1 MKISAPTACGLVALV
16 LLGTSLPRSAVA
28 SEASI
33 SGVQKVIQMLTNMKT
48 KGNEELNAEQVAY
61 AKFNQWCLDE
71 SAKLGKEIKKNK
83 AEIESLTEE
92 MNKLEAQAAELKDQ
106 VAQLTADVS
115 THEADMKKA
124 TAERASDRKAA
135 LAEEKDYSESVD
147 ALGRAIAFLKAQDY
161 DRTGKGAAALLQLSS
176 ADRIP
181 VKVKSIVSAFLGMI
195 SAGKGTA
202 DGKQEPSTDY
212 QPPEANAY
220 EFQSTSI
227 VEMLKKLEDEFRE
240 KLGQSRKEEMNSQ
253 QAYDMVM
260 MDLTDAKEN
269 AETDIKDKTAE
280 MNRKLAKAAAN
291 KKQIAATQ
299 AVLEANEKTLSDMV
313 TECFEKSLSFQEK
326 QKLRK
331 EELEAIEKAIDIL
344 SSDDVSGASAKHLEL
359 AQAKGTALVQTVNRR
374 SQASEQTPRG
384 RVMEFLAEESSRLK
398 SKSLGMLAQKLAADP
413 FAKVKKLI
421 DTMITRLLEEA
432 KADADHEGFCDTEIG
447 KSKVTRTRLQEEIDG
462 LSAAVEDGKATIMEL
477 TRSTEELAKAVADA
491 MSAMK
496 EATELREA
504 ESKQNKATVAD
515 AVAAQKAVAAAV
527 AVLKDFYKKAMTATA
542 FVQLKREANPEW
554 GLKMGVKMGSPEWN
568 SLADP
573 SYTGSMDTG
582 HKEGMQ
588 TFGEVEK
595 GMQDEAEYGVLAL
608 LEVVQSDFANLEA
621 STKAAEAESQKAY
634 DEFMIAS
641 KKDKAKKDR
650 KVEMNTADKNSA
662 ESQMQQD
669 IADLKATQDELIAA
683 QAFYDRLVPQ
693 CFDKGMTFKERTEA
707 RESEIASLKE
717 ALKILDSEDIA

>member
-1 MKISAPTACGLVALV
+1 
-16 LLGTSLPRSAVA
+16 
-28 SEASI
+28 
-33 SGVQKVIQMLTNMKT
+33 
-48 KGNEELNAEQVAY
+48 
-61 AKFNQWCLDE
+61 
-71 SAKLGKEIKKNK
+71 
-83 AEIESLTEE
+83 
-92 MNKLEAQAAELKDQ
+92 
-106 VAQLTADVS
+106 
-115 THEADMKKA
+115 
-124 TAERASDRKAA
+124 
-135 LAEEKDYSESVD
+135 
-147 ALGRAIAFLKAQDY
+147 
-161 DRTGKGAAALLQLSS
+161 
-176 ADRIP
+176 
-181 VKVKSIVSAFLGMI
+181 
-195 SAGKGTA
+195 
-202 DGKQEPSTDY
+202 
-212 QPPEANAY
+212 
-220 EFQSTSI
+220 
-227 VEMLKKLEDEFRE
+227 
-240 KLGQSRKEEMNSQ
+240 
-253 QAYDMVM
+253 

-291 KKQIAATQ
+291 KKHIAATR
-299 AVLEANEKTLSDMV
+299 AVLEDNEKTLSDMN
-313 TECFEKSLSFQEK
+313 TECFEKSLSVQEK

-331 EELEAIEKAIDIL
+331 EELEAIQKAIEIL

-359 AQAKGTALVQTVNRR
+359 AQAKGTSLAQTFRR

-384 RVMEFLAEESSRLK
+384 HVMEFLAEESTRLK
-398 SKSLGMLAQKLAADP
+398 SKQLGMLAQKLASDP

-421 DTMITRLLEEA
+421 DQMITRLLEEA

-447 KSKVTRTRLQEEIDG
+447 KSKVTRTRLQEEIDA
-462 LSAAVEDGKATIMEL
+462 LDAAVEDGKATIMDL
-477 TRSTEELAKAVADA
+477 TRSTEELTKAVADLVAA
-491 MSAMK
+491 MR
-496 EATELREA
+496 EATELRES
-504 ESKQNKATVAD
+504 ENKQNAATVED
-515 AVAAQKAVAAAV
+515 AVAAQKAVAAAT

-573 SYTGSMDTG
+573 SYKGSMDTG

-621 STKAAEAESQKAY
+621 STKAGEAESQKAY

-641 KKDKAKKDR
+641 KKGQAKKDR
-650 KVEMNTADKNSA
+650 KIELNTADRNSA

-669 IADLKATQDELIAA
+669 IADLKATQDELVASE
-683 QAFYDRLVPQ
+683 AFYDRLVPQ

-717 ALKILDSEDIA
+717 ALKILDSDDIA

>member
-1 MKISAPTACGLVALV
+1 
-16 LLGTSLPRSAVA
+16 
-28 SEASI
+28 
-33 SGVQKVIQMLTNMKT
+33 
-48 KGNEELNAEQVAY
+48 
-61 AKFNQWCLDE
+61 
-71 SAKLGKEIKKNK
+71 
-83 AEIESLTEE
+83 
-92 MNKLEAQAAELKDQ
+92 
-106 VAQLTADVS
+106 
-115 THEADMKKA
+115 
-124 TAERASDRKAA
+124 
-135 LAEEKDYSESVD
+135 
-147 ALGRAIAFLKAQDY
+147 
-161 DRTGKGAAALLQLSS
+161 
-176 ADRIP
+176 

-202 DGKQEPSTDY
+202 DGKQVPGTDY

-227 VEMLKKLEDEFRE
+227 VEMLKKLEDEFRD
-240 KLGQSRKEEMNSQ
+240 KLGQSQKEEMNSQ
-253 QAYDMVM
+253 HAHDMIM
-260 MDLTDAKEN
+260 FDLKDAKEN
-269 AETDIKDKTAE
+269 AETDIKDKTVE

-291 KKQIAATQ
+291 KTQIAGTQ

-331 EELEAIEKAIDIL
+331 EELEAIQKAIEIL

-359 AQAKGTALVQTVNRR
+359 AQAKATSLAQTGLRR
-374 SQASEQTPRG
+374 NQASEQTPRN

-398 SKSLGMLAQKLAADP
+398 SKQLGMLAQKLAADP
-413 FAKVKKLI
+413 FTKVKKLI
-421 DTMITRLLEEA
+421 DQMITRLLEEA
-432 KADADHEGFCDTEIG
+432 KADADHEGFCDTEVG

-462 LSAAVEDGKATIMEL
+462 LSAAVEDGKATILEL
-477 TRSTEELAKAVADA
+477 TRSTEELTKAVADLVAA
-491 MSAMK
+491 MT

-504 ESKQNKATVAD
+504 ENKENKATIAD
-515 AVAAQKAVAAAV
+515 AMAAQKAVAAAT
-527 AVLKDFYKKAMTATA
+527 AVIKDFYKKAMTATA

-573 SYTGSMDTG
+573 SYTGSMDRG

-608 LEVVQSDFANLEA
+608 LEVVQSDFSNLEA

-634 DEFMIAS
+634 DEFMILS
-641 KKDKAKKDR
+641 KKGKAKKDR
-650 KVEMNTADKNSA
+650 KIEMNTADKNSA

-683 QAFYDRLVPQ
+683 QAFYERLVPQ
-693 CFDKGMTFKERTEA
+693 CFDKGMTFNERTEA

-717 ALKILDSEDIA
+717 ALKILDSDDIA